1 MRGHVMRRMGCLF
14 GLVFLFAVA
23 LASLVMWTVLTAFGF
38 ILTSEPVRLI
48 AVAGVLLGVFGMLAL
63 GRGFRRIA
71 APIGDLVEAVER
83 IEAGDYDVVVPVRGP
98 REIRSLARAINAM
111 TARLSGSE
119 SRRRTFLADVTHE
132 LRTPLTV
139 IRGQVEGLIDAVYP
153 ADAEHLEPILEE
165 TRVLE
170 RLVEDL
176 RTLSLAESGS
186 LTLAREAVDL
196 AELIGDVVA
205 AFHTTAAAG
214 GVELG
219 MEVAPDLPRVDLD
232 PLRIR
237 GVLVNLLANAL
248 RHTPAGGSVT
258 VATALASPDAA
269 SQSGAGPGVHIA
281 VRDTGEGIAPELL
294 PTVFDRFVKDPAS
307 RGSGLGLAIARSVVE
322 AHGGAIAVA
331 STVGQGTTFTIA
343 LP

>member
-23 LASLVMWTVLTAFGF
+23 LASLVIWTVLTALGF
-38 ILTSEPVRLI
+38 IFTSEPVRLL
-48 AVAGVLLGVFGMLAL
+48 AVAGVLLAVFGMLAL

-98 REIRSLARAINAM
+98 REVRSLARAINAM
-111 TARLSGSE
+111 TARLSASE

-153 ADAEHLEPILEE
+153 ADAEHLAPILEE

-186 LTLAREAVDL
+186 LTLAREPVDL

-205 AFHTTAAAG
+205 AFQPTATTG
-214 GVELG
+214 GAELSVD
-219 MEVAPDLPRVDLD
+219 VAPDLRRVEID

-258 VATALASPDAA
+258 VAAA
-269 SQSGAGPGVHIA
+269 PAPTGDGSGVRIE

-294 PTVFDRFVKDPAS
+294 PSVFDRFVKDPAS
-307 RGSGLGLAIARSVVE
+307 RGSGLGLAIARGVVE
-322 AHGGAIAVA
+322 AHGGSIAVA
-331 STVGQGTTFTIA
+331 STPGQGTTFTIA